1 MEGRRS
7 LCSAAMLSAMLAGA
21 FFFLPVSASAP
32 MRASAD
38 VRASAEAIEAYRS
51 AESYI
56 ERRDWRAAKIELL
69 NAVAADEN
77 WIDARLA
84 LAETA
89 LRLFDP
95 VTAREQIDKAEQLG
109 ADPSRF
115 AHLRAHVQWME
126 GDPAAAIATLTSQPI
141 DRRNATYAARVLG
154 RSQMDVGDTIA
165 ASQTFDRAL
174 QRSPDDSLLWTEI
187 GRLRMVIANQGG
199 AIEALDRAVALDPA
213 NVRALELRGRLVRSQ
228 FGLAAA
234 LPWFERGLQIDPNDV
249 PLLEEYGVTL
259 GDLGRNRDMLV
270 QARKILALDN
280 RNPRAFYMQ
289 AVLAAR
295 AGEHALARRLIDRID
310 AGFAALPGPQLLL
323 AITEYELG
331 NFNLS
336 VEALARLRSIQP
348 HNAQIGVLLARAL
361 HRAGDHDGA
370 RDVILRT
377 DSGTYASRLV
387 GRIEE
392 ARGRRDLA
400 AEPLDAA
407 IYPAAVAGQLL
418 PDSTPPAAAAQ
429 DAVRE
434 PRNARLV
441 IPHIRH
447 LVAAGRI
454 SEARIAAAALL
465 QGNDGVPD
473 AQLLAGELARL
484 SGDTTAAIRA
494 YEKARAIQFSRA
506 VLQRLDSAYRATG
519 QGDMAG
525 KLIADYLAYNP
536 TDTVAARMFG
546 YHLMDRK
553 DWAGALPWLLQAR
566 ARIGWGDAALN
577 ANIARTLAGLGRDA
591 EALRMARLAY
601 RADPAN
607 AMTTRVYGNALLKA
621 GDAKNARD
629 LLRKAAKL
637 SPGDREVAAEY
648 QAARKAGG

>member
-1 MEGRRS
+1 MQRR
-7 LCSAAMLSAMLAGA
+7 LRLRNAAILSALVAGMVVLA
-21 FFFLPVSASAP
+21 PVEASAP
-32 MRASAD
+32 IQPT
-38 VRASAEAIEAYRS
+38 AEAAEAYRN
-51 AESYI
+51 ARSYR

-69 NAVAADEN
+69 NAVAADGK
-77 WIDARLA
+77 WVAARLA

-95 VTAREQIDKAEQLG
+95 VTAREQIDEAEALG

-126 GDPAAAIATLTSQPI
+126 GDPAGAIETLQSQPVE
-141 DRRNATYAARVLG
+141 RRNATYAARVLG
-154 RSQMDVGDTIA
+154 RAQMDVGDTIA

-174 QRSPDDSLLWTEI
+174 QVTPQDSLLWTEI
-187 GRLRMVIANQGG
+187 GRLRMVIANQVG

-259 GDLGRNRDMLV
+259 GDLGRNRDMLA
-270 QARKILALDN
+270 QARKILSLDN

-295 AGEHALARRLIDRID
+295 GGEYALARRLIDRIVPGY
-310 AGFAALPGPQLLL
+310 ASLPGPQLLL
-323 AITEYELG
+323 AIAEYELG
-331 NFNLS
+331 NYNLS
-336 VEALARLRSIQP
+336 VEALIRLQTAQP
-348 HNAQIGVLLARAL
+348 HNAQIALLLARAL
-361 HRAGDHDGA
+361 HRAGDQEGA
-370 RDVILRT
+370 RLAVLR
-377 DSGTYASRLV
+377 SGGGSYAERLL

-400 AEPLDAA
+400 AAPLDAA
-407 IYPAAVAGQLL
+407 NYPAARAGQPL
-418 PDSTPPAAAAQ
+418 PDGTPPAVAAQ
-429 DAVRE
+429 DATRD
-434 PRNARLV
+434 PRNARAV
-441 IPHIRH
+441 IPYIRQ
-447 LVAAGRI
+447 LVAAGRLT
-454 SEARIAAAALL
+454 EARIAASALM

-473 AQLLAGELARL
+473 AQLLAGDLARL
-484 SGDTTAAIRA
+484 SGDNAGAVRA
-494 YEKARAIQFSRA
+494 YEKARAVQFSRG
-506 VLQRLDSAYRATG
+506 VLQRLAVAYREAG
-519 QGDMAG
+519 QGDKAG

-553 DWAGALPWLLQAR
+553 DWTGALPWLLQVR

-577 ANIARTLAGLGRDA
+577 ANIARVLLELDRTEDA
-591 EALRMARLAY
+591 VRAARLAY
-601 RADPAN
+601 RADSAN
-607 AMTTRVYGNALLKA
+607 LMTTRIYGKALLKA
-621 GDAKNARD
+621 GDAKNVRD

-637 SPGDREVAAEY
+637 APKDKQLSAEY
-648 QAARKAGG
+648 RAALAAGD